1 MDANAIEVAEY
12 AGNELLQLGNTDLA
26 ESCAWEPPTSTE
38 RALLPGEEHKA
49 ALQMTWT
56 DRLAA
61 VGCYALVYG
70 VLPAL
75 IWGLA

>member
-1 MDANAIEVAEY
+1 MESNGLTAVDSTGVL
-12 AGNELLQLGNTDLA
+12 AGNSDLA

-38 RALLPGEEHKA
+38 RAPLPGEEHKA
-49 ALQMTWT
+49 ALQMTWK